1 MHIIY
6 NTSRKIKKIISI
18 SDYEDWFITFQTN
31 IGEEYTDLKELV
43 NNSTFDGCFI
53 NRFTN
58 ALNNLYLKDIK
69 LESRWINDKAWK
81 NRGRGIHDFAG
92 NCISF

>member
-1 MHIIY
+1 
-6 NTSRKIKKIISI
+6 
-18 SDYEDWFITFQTN
+18 
-31 IGEEYTDLKELV
+31 
-43 NNSTFDGCFI
+43 
-53 NRFTN
+53 
-58 ALNNLYLKDIK
+58 LNGLYLKDIK